1 VQQPTLNESAPERP
15 GLPAGPL
22 DQLRQFTANVRECGR
37 KLLGEQRL
45 LEASMTEPELD
56 GAARK
61 AALWRFRAVV
71 ANRQHLLSLTERVRL
86 ADTKP
91 HRDLQR
97 AYYELRRLVAE
108 AITVQSNWYRHV
120 SVAQPIPLL
129 GRRKSWHLSRP

>member
-1 VQQPTLNESAPERP
+1 M
-15 GLPAGPL
+15 
-22 DQLRQFTANVRECGR
+22 RECGR

-129 GRRKSWHLSRP
+129 GRRPVMASFTTMIPPCGERMLVASIQRDAFRRRTSEG